1 MRLHNSWDN
10 VLQNEFDSPY
20 FKQIVQTVLRA
31 YGETTVY
38 PPKGSVF
45 NAFKLTELDKVKCV
59 ILGQDPY
66 YGAGQAMGLSFSVP
80 SGVRLPPT
88 LVNIYKEMLNDLE
101 GMDYIQSLNVI
112 KDMSGDLTAWAKEG
126 VLLLNSSL
134 TVLAGKANSHQDIW
148 QPFTD
153 KVIKAISDNTENVV
167 FVLWGNYAKSK
178 KIFIDADKHCILE
191 SVHPSPLSVYGHFY
205 GSKPFSKTNA
215 YLTAHGKT
223 PIDWLKIK

>member
-1 MRLHNSWDN
+1 MRLNNSWDR
-10 VLQNEFDSPY
+10 VLKDEFDSPY
-20 FKQIVQTVLRA
+20 FRQIVQTVLKA
-31 YGETTVY
+31 YGESTVY
-38 PPKGSVF
+38 PPRGKVF
-45 NAFKLTELDKVKCV
+45 NAFKLTELDNVKCV

-66 YGAGQAMGLSFSVP
+66 YGVGQAMGLSFSVP

-101 GMDYIQSLNVI
+101 GIDYIQALNVI
-112 KDMSGDLTAWAKEG
+112 KDMSGDLTAWAQEG

-148 QPFTD
+148 APFTD

-205 GSKPFSKTNA
+205 GSKPFSKTNE
-215 YLTAHGKT
+215 YLIAHGKT